1 MTVDRNAAQEPDQ
14 QRGSSV
20 RSLFRVP
27 RNGHEL
33 INFAIPWAVILG
45 LATAFG
51 WGAISALIGQ

>member
-1 MTVDRNAAQEPDQ
+1 
-14 QRGSSV
+14 V

-45 LATAFG
+45 IAAAFG
-51 WGAISALIGQ
+51 WGAISTLIGGQ